1 MSNYSKLNIEA
12 SLNRSISQAPGL
24 DFDKLAAMPVIKMTS
39 HDHISRQEAPAAR
52 YQGKCHRCFK
62 PISMAVAGALL
73 MIVCITT
80 WFGEFRSPES
90 IIALDA
96 NQSVE
101 IVTNKHKQ
109 ILSVKAFDQEVQ
121 QQLDQENLNQTSLE
135 DSVGVIITTMIKN
148 GNLDENKSV
157 VMVTVENP
165 NTAKADE
172 LAASLNQVIKESAT
186 AENLSA
192 TVVRQ
197 TVTPDSQAV
206 TEADQYNV
214 STGKLNVMK
223 ELIVADK
230 TLTMETL
237 AAMSLTDLLAVSKDK
252 AVDLTKVI
260 TVDEPEKETKE
271 VTSPASP
278 ATDDPVEEPV
288 VTTTE
293 PAADSNGKAGETAV
307 TDPAVSETPEDSSQ
321 TPVISEEVVIA
332 PPEKETEA
340 VEEDKQPLSEEKQPL
355 SEDKQSLSE
364 DPPPLSESQPPPE
377 PQPLTVDPEIGT
389 ELTTDPQ

>member
-1 MSNYSKLNIEA
+1 MRNNQKLNIEA
-12 SLNRSISQAPGL
+12 SLHRSISQAPGL
-24 DFDKLAAMPVIKMTS
+24 DFEKLAAMPVIKMTS
-39 HDHISRQEAPAAR
+39 HDHITRQEATPAR
-52 YQGKCHRCFK
+52 QLRNRQRCFK
-62 PISMAVAGALL
+62 PISMMVAGVLV

-109 ILSVKAFDQEVQ
+109 ILSVKAFDQDVQ
-121 QQLDQENLNQTSLE
+121 KLLEEEHLDQTSLE

-157 VMVTVENP
+157 VMVTVENQ
-165 NTAKADE
+165 NTAKAND
-172 LAASLNQVIKESAT
+172 LATTLNQVIKDSAT
-186 AENLSA
+186 AENVSA

-197 TVTPDSQAV
+197 SVTPDSQAI
-206 TEADQYNV
+206 TEAEQYNV

-230 TLTMETL
+230 TLTMEAL

-260 TVDEPEKETKE
+260 TVDEPEKETKD
-271 VTSPASP
+271 VTSPATP
-278 ATDDPVEEPV
+278 TADDPVEEPV

-293 PAADSNGKAGETAV
+293 PAEDTNGKAGETTESDAV
-307 TDPAVSETPEDSSQ
+307 ASETLPDSSEE
-321 TPVISEEVVIA
+321 PIIPEEAVIS

-340 VEEDKQPLSEEKQPL
+340 VDEEKQPLSEEKQPL
-355 SEDKQSLSE
+355 SEDE
-364 DPPPLSESQPPPE
+364 TPLSESQPPTE
-377 PQPLTVDPEIGT
+377 PLTPDPENP
-389 ELTTDPQ
+389 TDPIEATQ